1 MTSLLGLG
9 AYQSSSEDEGEPRHS
24 SSTPNIQHNDQGTKA
39 STTTGRISQ
48 TGNTN
53 NHNLT
58 NEAPL
63 KALTGPMMGPLHDE
77 APSSADKLP
86 IDAQLSPTSA
96 ARSLIH
102 DLTLPPVAN
111 LDIPPSPPG
120 SPEPVAN
127 AKFTHFLSL
136 KGQGTHFNEKLA
148 NSSSLRNPSLLRKL
162 MDHAGIDEQAQ
173 YNTSLPAEL
182 SNPSGLPSW
191 GYKEEL
197 LKSQKESNYEVEE
210 RRRTGQRETIDFVPS
225 VTTDSSI
232 T

>member
-1 MTSLLGLG
+1 
-9 AYQSSSEDEGEPRHS
+9 
-24 SSTPNIQHNDQGTKA
+24 
-39 STTTGRISQ
+39 
-48 TGNTN
+48 
-53 NHNLT
+53 
-58 NEAPL
+58 
-63 KALTGPMMGPLHDE
+63 MGPLHDG
-77 APSSADKLP
+77 APSSADKLS
-86 IDAQLSPTSA
+86 IDAQLSPASA
-96 ARSLIH
+96 ARTLIH

-120 SPEPVAN
+120 SPEPMAN

-136 KGQGTHFNEKLA
+136 KKQGTHFNEKLA

-182 SNPSGLPSW
+182 WNSSGLPSW

-197 LKSQKESNYEVEE
+197 LKSQKESNNKFEE
-210 RRRTGQRETIDFVPS
+210 RRRTGQRENIDFVPS
-225 VTTDSSI
+225 VTMDSSI